1 MNIKN
6 KVLLIVLVFA
16 LVASI
21 CVSVNAAALTALDSV
36 VADANSGGSIDDS
49 MTNAIG
55 AIITITRIIAV
66 GVAIIMLLVLAMKY
80 MSAAPGDKAEIKKS
94 AVIYVVGAIV
104 LFAVGGIL
112 TIIQNFAGVIDT

>member
-36 VADANSGGSIDDS
+36 VADANSGGSIGDS